1 MKFDRRSRNFYPDDP
16 QSFHPLES
24 TSRRLTFTITTPMNA
39 VTEVA
44 DPATLMILTTKR
56 EVHQD
61 QVYSAPISRFTSENK
76 SILFFVFGYSL
87 SSITKFQI
95 LNYLKLK
102 NIFLDL
108 KKKKKKKCLC
118 RSENICSSSVA
129 ELRIGGSTVHRHAG

>member
-1 MKFDRRSRNFYPDDP
+1 
-16 QSFHPLES
+16 
-24 TSRRLTFTITTPMNA
+24 MNA

-44 DPATLMILTTKR
+44 DLATLMILTTKR

-102 NIFLDL
+102 NIFLDF
-108 KKKKKKKCLC
+108 KKKKKKKNAC

-129 ELRIGGSTVHRHAG
+129 ELRSGGSTVHRHAG